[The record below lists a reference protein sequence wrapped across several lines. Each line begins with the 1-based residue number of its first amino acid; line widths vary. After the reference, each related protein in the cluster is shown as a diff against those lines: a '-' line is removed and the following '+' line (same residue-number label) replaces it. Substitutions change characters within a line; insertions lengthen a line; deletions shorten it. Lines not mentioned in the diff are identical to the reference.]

1 MVGVLNCIPSHTQAT
16 DPLSCSPAPYT
27 GSVCLQ
33 ELCKWQSCLPDR
45 ENTSINSTEVLIP
58 SSTHQEL
65 VESQATTLFTNL
77 QEVWPSHDCET
88 EFREFWCLLL
98 FGMCDGQNRLP
109 SFELCSSLQ
118 TQTCFDL
125 IQIASTV
132 PELSTIILNCNN
144 FRLGQPPPCS

>member
-1 MVGVLNCIPSHTQAT
+1 
-16 DPLSCSPAPYT
+16 
-27 GSVCLQ
+27 
-33 ELCKWQSCLPDR
+33 
-45 ENTSINSTEVLIP
+45 

-65 VESQATTLFTNL
+65 VESQAATLFTNL

-144 FRLGQPPPCS
+144 FRLGQPPPCRNETRVTDFNVSCRDGFYYDESSLLCKPKCGEWSPSLLVYIYIILPI